1 MSRPPSPPA
10 PTRYARDVEIRWL
23 EAFVVVAEELHF
35 GRAAQRLHVAQ
46 SPLSQ
51 TIRRLEAS
59 IGAELFERNTR
70 SVALT
75 PAGRALLPKAYRVIQ
90 DLALAT
96 EAARAASGSIHGTV
110 RIGFSGAFNHLTL
123 PALARSVRRELPE
136 IDLQLISRVR
146 TGDGLAKL
154 RNGTIDLAFVGL
166 PVTDADVEAR
176 LISRTPL
183 GAVLPVDHPLAE
195 ADSLSA
201 RQLADDDF
209 LSMPVDGSSSMAEGL
224 LRCCIAAGFRPRI
237 TQEIT
242 DPYIMLTLVATGLG
256 VTITAEDLA
265 PIMPRGARWIPL
277 SDSPQY
283 MLHGIAWMADEQSSA
298 LRAVL
303 DLSQRVLPTP
313 PDAP

>member
-1 MSRPPSPPA
+1 MGERDA
-10 PTRYARDVEIRWL
+10 RGGRGGRYARDVEIRWL

-70 SVALT
+70 SVSLT

-96 EAARAASGSIHGTV
+96 DAARTASGAVHGTV

-123 PALARSVRRELPE
+123 PVLARSIRRQLPD
-136 IDLQLISRVR
+136 IDLQLVSRVR
-146 TGDGLAKL
+146 TGDGIAKL
-154 RNGTIDLAFVGL
+154 RNGTLDLAFVGL
-166 PVTDADVEAR
+166 PLVAEDIDSR
-176 LISRTPL
+176 LIARTRL
-183 GAVLPVDHPLAE
+183 GAVVPIDHPLAE
-195 ADSLSA
+195 APSLST

-209 LSMPVDGSSSMAEGL
+209 LSMPVDGSSAMTEAL

-237 TQEIT
+237 TQEVT
-242 DPYIMLTLVATGLG
+242 DPYIMLTLVAAGLG
-256 VTITAEDLA
+256 VTIAAEDLA
-265 PIMPRGARWIPL
+265 SIMPRGARWIPL
-277 SDSPQY
+277 DDAPLS

-303 DLSQRVLPTP
+303 RLAESILPTP
-313 PDAP
+313 SD